1 MFICDKVT
9 INKYEYCIQNAHI
22 QEIFKEANKRNIGTL
37 VLAEQHQRPVNKHK
51 WIHLSKEYN
60 INLMLTKEMQCFMPF
75 SNNKIPFLFVSRNNL
90 EYNTVKRL
98 SDIVHAQHI
107 PFLNEE
113 AFDYFERLGFE
124 IWYRK
129 NEKIIDFFT
138 EKTVSGIPKM
148 PFKDSDIEYFHT
160 FNVQSVTSYDSF
172 FSYPVAIPHFPTHWE
187 IASEDSDNKNDILSN
202 NMFKHIDECIDKNEQ
217 ARLSK
222 EIEWLQKSNHYKVF
236 LLASQLKEKIKNLE
250 FKGSFHN
257 FLLSHKMGLINR
269 IPKKLA
275 NLTDDYYPDYIFF
288 THPMYEK
295 ILDSTTRSILNSMNS
310 QLKIP
315 FSREPIL
322 FCSVIEWFKKSH
334 SDIDMELI
342 ILYKDLYDEKSYEEK
357 LTFFED
363 MKFYFLLH
371 PGAEEAFKHAI
382 YFSEKQIFK
391 RKSQTNRLAI
401 VEKGEYKALD
411 DYINVDI
418 EELKEH
424 LCPTVIL
431 NFNKKALNLELSS

>member
-9 INKYEYCIQNAHI
+9 LNNYEYYIQNAHI

-37 VLAEQHQRPVNKHK
+37 VLAEQHQKPVNKHK

-60 INLMLTKEMQCFMPF
+60 INLMLTKEMHCFIPF
-75 SNNKIPFLFVSRNNL
+75 SNNKIAFLFVSRNNL

-138 EKTVSGIPKM
+138 EKIVSDIPKT
-148 PFKDSDIEYFHT
+148 PFNDSDIKYFHT
-160 FNVQSVTSYDSF
+160 FNAHPVTNYDSF
-172 FSYPVAIPHFPTHWE
+172 FSSPFSIPYSPTNWE
-187 IASEDSDNKNDILSN
+187 ITSKANESDILLKDIC
-202 NMFKHIDECIDKNEQ
+202 KHIDECINKNEQ
-217 ARLSK
+217 KRLRE
-222 EIEWLQKSNHYKVF
+222 EIEWLQKSNQYKVF
-236 LLASQLKEKIKNLE
+236 LLASQLKEKITSLE

-257 FLLSHKMGLINR
+257 FLLSRKMGLINR
-269 IPKKLA
+269 TPRKLA
-275 NLTDDYYPDYIFF
+275 VLTDDYYPDYIFF
-288 THPMYEK
+288 THPMYKK
-295 ILDSTTRSILNSMNS
+295 ILDSTTRSILESMNS

-322 FCSVIEWFKKSH
+322 FCTVIEWFKKIH

-342 ILYKDLYDEKSYEEK
+342 ILYKDLYDEKRYEEK

-363 MKFYFLLH
+363 MKFYFLLQ

-391 RKSQTNRLAI
+391 RQSQTNRIAI
-401 VEKGEYKALD
+401 VETGEYKALD

-424 LCPTVIL
+424 LCPTIIL
-431 NFNKKALNLELSS
+431 NFNKKNP